1 MILISH
7 RGNINKIDRKKE
19 NSQSY
24 IQEAINLGYEV
35 EIDIWLHNKCLY
47 LGHDNPAYE
56 LI

>member
-35 EIDIWLHNKCLY
+35 EIDI
-47 LGHDNPAYE
+47 
-56 LI
+56 